1 MPMITKLMHTLLIHL
16 CLILEKIKRQICI
29 KLAAIIMNLAC
40 EQYDIIHAKISL
52 KHDNMHNNVMN
63 HALKSLNN
71 K

>member
-1 MPMITKLMHTLLIHL
+1 
-16 CLILEKIKRQICI
+16 
-29 KLAAIIMNLAC
+29 MNLAY
-40 EQYDIIHAKISL
+40 ETNAIIHAQISL